1 MLGWRDVV
9 AQQERYKD
17 LQREAERDRLILH
30 ELALIERKNRFH
42 CRAMT
47 RLGRG
52 LVSWG
57 WRLQQRYGAQLEVP
71 ALAKPVATRSVM
83 SDGCHQAGK
92 SC

>member
-17 LQREAERDRLILH
+17 LQREADRDRLILH

-47 RLGRG
+47 GLGRG

-57 WRLQQRYGAQLEVP
+57 WRLQQRYGAGLEVP
-71 ALAKPVATRSVM
+71 ALPEPVATRSVM